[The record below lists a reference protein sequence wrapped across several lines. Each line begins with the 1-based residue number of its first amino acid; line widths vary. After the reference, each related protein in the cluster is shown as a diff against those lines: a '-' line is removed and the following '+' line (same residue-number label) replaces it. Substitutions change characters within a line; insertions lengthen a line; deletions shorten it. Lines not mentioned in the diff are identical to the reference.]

1 MDPSKLVPP
10 KALVLLA
17 GVLGLISLMFIYGR
31 RLNYPP
37 IRSDGMGYYLYLPA
51 ALIDHDLTLQTTIA
65 RSFGG
70 TSPEWAGVNRIRE
83 TNRLLIKYPPGEAIM
98 LAPFFLLAHGVTIA
112 SGVADADGFSVL
124 YQAAAAIGGL
134 CYVLLGLSVL
144 RTLLE

>member
-1 MDPSKLVPP
+1 RWRSDGGRHREPASVLARIACGRRGVRRKGQRTKGLMDPAKLVPP
-10 KALVLLA
+10 KALVPLVS
-17 GVLGLISLMFIYGR
+17 VLGLISLTLIYGK

-51 ALIDHDLTLQTTIA
+51 SLIDHDLTLQRTIA

-98 LAPFFLLAHGVTIA
+98 LAPSFLLA
-112 SGVADADGFSVL
+112 
-124 YQAAAAIGGL
+124 
-134 CYVLLGLSVL
+134 
-144 RTLLE
+144 